1 VRILDRYLIRETL
14 GPFCLAL
21 GLFTFLLAV
30 TPMLPVATGLLAKGV
45 SAPMVGFLLLLLL
58 PQSLAVTIPMAFLA
72 GLLMALGRLSGD
84 RESVAMLACGVSPL
98 RLLRPIA
105 LMALVIAGADFY
117 VLMEAVP
124 NANMKWLE
132 VTYSLLAEKTATDI
146 KPRLFYE
153 GFPGRTLFYED
164 ARQDGSWGNVLLAD
178 TSQPGR
184 PAVALAESGRMFLD
198 PVHRRVEVVLH
209 NSVGYVP
216 GTDEGIYDT
225 ERSTERSFSVGAEEF
240 FSAGTAS
247 RGISSMTIAELKAQI
262 AEKRKVGLSPH
273 NEIMAINLKFSF
285 PAAAFVFGVLA
296 LALGLHTRREGKLAG
311 LTLGLGVILIYY
323 GFLESAEALA
333 KGHKVAAWLARWV
346 PNIVLAVLGVVGTW
360 WRVRA
365 TGQTLSLQ
373 LPSWLSRRR
382 GTTPEDAA
390 AAAAGI
396 AHRPAARPVL
406 VIRIPRFDLPRPRL
420 LDLYVSGRYLR
431 MAALAFVGLMALYY
445 IGTVIDLSEKVF
457 KGQATPGAM
466 AQYLWYSTPQ
476 FIYYVMPLAALV
488 SVLGTIG
495 ALTRSSE
502 LTVMRACG
510 VSLYRV
516 AAPLLLLALVWSAAL
531 FLLQD
536 RVLGPANQRAQSLAD
551 EIRNRSRVQNSAPRN
566 WLVVPEGWVYYA
578 SFTNQRELSGVT
590 IFETAQRPFRLA
602 RQTYTTR
609 AVYDRGAWRAGRGWS
624 QQFPSIDRSVRE
636 AFNTRT
642 LKLPAPESF
651 GAGDAQPEMM
661 TFGQL
666 RQYIHRLGESGF
678 SIAAQQVELYGRLS
692 YPLVTVVMT
701 ILGIPFAVTTGRRGA
716 LYGIGLAM
724 VLAVSYWLLTAVFVA
739 AGKAGLLPAPLAAV
753 APNVL
758 FSAIA
763 GYLVLTVRT

>member
-1 VRILDRYLIRETL
+1 MRILDRYLIRETL

-30 TPMLPVATGLLAKGV
+30 TPMLPVATGFMAKGV
-45 SAPMVGFLLLLLL
+45 SIPTVGFLLFLLL

-84 RESVAMLACGVSPL
+84 RESVALLACGVSPL

-105 LMALVIAGADFY
+105 LMTLVIAGADFY

-124 NANMKWLE
+124 NANAKWLE
-132 VTYSLLAEKTATDI
+132 VTYGLLAEKTASDI

-164 ARQDGSWGNVLLAD
+164 TRPDGSWGNVLLAD

-184 PAVALAESGRMFLD
+184 PAVALADSGQMILD
-198 PVHRRVEVVLH
+198 PVQRRVQVILQ
-209 NSVGYVP
+209 NAVGYVP
-216 GTDEGIYDT
+216 GADEGIYDT
-225 ERSTERSFSVGAEEF
+225 ERSAERSFSVGAEEF
-240 FSAGTAS
+240 FSAGAAS

-262 AEKRKVGLSPH
+262 AEKRKIGLSPH

-285 PAAAFVFGVLA
+285 PAAACVFGVLA

-311 LTLGLGVILIYY
+311 LTLGLGVILVYY

-333 KGHKVAAWLARWV
+333 KGHKVAAWLARWI
-346 PNIVLAVLGVVGTW
+346 PNIALGVSGIAGLW
-360 WRVRA
+360 WRLRA
-365 TGQTLSLQ
+365 TGQTLSIS
-373 LPSWLSRRR
+373 LPAWFSRWRR
-382 GTTPEDAA
+382 STS
-390 AAAAGI
+390 
-396 AHRPAARPVL
+396 AHTAETIEAMPRRAARPVV

-420 LDLYVSGRYLR
+420 LDLYVGGRYLR

-457 KGQATPGAM
+457 KGQASGAAM

-510 VSLYRV
+510 VSLYRI

-531 FLLQD
+531 FVLQD
-536 RVLGPANQRAQSLAD
+536 RVLGPANDRAQSLAD
-551 EIRNRSRVQNSAPRN
+551 EIRNRSRVQNTPTRN
-566 WLVVPEGWVYYA
+566 WLAVPNGWVYYTGFA
-578 SFTNQRELSGVT
+578 NQRELSGLTV
-590 IFETAQRPFRLA
+590 FETAERPFRLA
-602 RQTYTTR
+602 RQTFTKI
-609 AVYDRGAWRAGRGWS
+609 AVFDHGVWRASHGWS
-624 QQFPSIDRSVRE
+624 QQFPSVDRSVRE
-636 AFNTRT
+636 SFDIRT
-642 LKLPAPESF
+642 LKLPPPEDF
-651 GAGDAQPEMM
+651 NAGEAQPELM

-666 RQYIHRLGESGF
+666 RAHIQRLGASGF
-678 SIAAQQVELYGRLS
+678 SIAGQQVELYSRLS

-701 ILGIPFAVTTGRRGA
+701 MLGIPFAVTTGRRGA

-739 AGKAGLLPAPLAAV
+739 AGKTGLLPAPLAAA

-758 FSAIA
+758 FAALA

>member
-1 VRILDRYLIRETL
+1 MRILDRYLIRETL
-14 GPFCLAL
+14 GPFFLAL

-30 TPMLPVATGLLAKGV
+30 TPMLPVATGLLSKGV
-45 SAPMVGFLLLLLL
+45 SIPMVGLLLLLLL
-58 PQSLAVTIPMAFLA
+58 PQSLAVTIPMGFLA

-98 RLLRPIA
+98 RLLRPIG

-117 VLMEAVP
+117 ILMEAVP
-124 NANMKWLE
+124 NANMKWLK
-132 VTYSLLAEKTATDI
+132 VTYGLLAEKTATDI

-153 GFPGRTLFYED
+153 GFPGRVLYYED
-164 ARQDGSWGNVLLAD
+164 ARPDGTWGRVLLAD

-184 PAVALAESGRMFLD
+184 PAVALAETGRLILD
-198 PVHRRVEVVLH
+198 PARRRVEVVLR
-209 NSVGYVP
+209 NAVGYVP

-225 ERSTERSFSVGAEEF
+225 ERSADRSFSVGAEEF

-247 RGISSMTIAELKAQI
+247 RGITSMTIAELKEQI
-262 AEKRKVGLSPH
+262 AERRKADLSPH

-285 PAAAFVFGVLA
+285 PAAAFVFGALA
-296 LALGLHTRREGKLAG
+296 LGLGLHTRREGKLAG

-323 GFLESAEALA
+323 GFLESAEAMA
-333 KGHKVAAWLARWV
+333 KGHQIPAWLARWI
-346 PNIVLAVLGVVGTW
+346 PNLVLGALGAAGLW

-365 TGQTLSLQ
+365 TGQTLSLP
-373 LPSWLSRRR
+373 LPSWLTRRR
-382 GTTPEDAA
+382 ATSSEQ
-390 AAAAGI
+390 AAG
-396 AHRPAARPVL
+396 ATAPPRRAARPVL

-431 MAALAFVGLMALYY
+431 MAALAFAGLMALYY

-457 KGQATPGAM
+457 KGQATGGAM

-510 VSLYRV
+510 ISLYRV
-516 AAPLLLLALVWSAAL
+516 AAPLLLLAIVWSAAL
-531 FLLQD
+531 FVLQD

-551 EIRNRSRVQNSAPRN
+551 EIRNRARVQNTPIRN
-566 WLVVPEGWVYYA
+566 WLAVPGGWLYYTGF
-578 SFTNQRELSGVT
+578 SNQRELTGLTV
-590 IFETAQRPFRLA
+590 FETAQQPFRLA
-602 RQTYTTR
+602 RQTFTAR
-609 AVYDRGAWRAGRGWS
+609 AVFDRGAWRASRGWS
-624 QQFPSIDRSVRE
+624 QQFPAIDRSVRE
-636 AFNTRT
+636 SFDVRALNLPSPENFN
-642 LKLPAPESF
+642 A
-651 GAGDAQPEMM
+651 GALQPDLM

-666 RQYIHRLGESGF
+666 LAYIQRLGASGF
-678 SIAAQQVELYGRLS
+678 SIAGLQVELYSRLS

-739 AGKAGLLPAPLAAV
+739 AGKATLLPAPLAAA

-758 FSAIA
+758 FTALA

>member
-1 VRILDRYLIRETL
+1 MRILDRYLIRETI

-30 TPMLPVATGLLAKGV
+30 TPMLPVATGLLSKGV
-45 SAPMVGFLLLLLL
+45 SIPMVGFLLMLLL

-84 RESVAMLACGVSPL
+84 RESVALLACGVSPL

-105 LMALVIAGADFY
+105 MMALVIAGADFY
-117 VLMEAVP
+117 VLMEGVP

-146 KPRLFYE
+146 KPRIFYE
-153 GFPGRTLFYED
+153 GFPGRVLFYED
-164 ARQDGSWGNVLLAD
+164 ARPDGTWGNVLLAD

-184 PAVALAESGRMFLD
+184 PAVALAESGRMVLD
-198 PVHRRVEVVLH
+198 PVRRRVQVILQ
-209 NSVGYVP
+209 NAAGYVP

-225 ERSTERSFSVGAEEF
+225 ERSAERSFSVGAEEF

-247 RGISSMTIAELKAQI
+247 RGISSMTIAELTEQI
-262 AEKRKVGLSPH
+262 AVKRKVGLSPH

-296 LALGLHTRREGKLAG
+296 LGLGLHTRREGKLAG
-311 LTLGLGVILIYY
+311 LTLGLGVIMVYY
-323 GFLESAEALA
+323 GFLESSEAMA
-333 KGHKVAAWLARWV
+333 KGHQIPAWLARWV
-346 PNIVLAVLGVVGTW
+346 PNFALVILGVAGLW
-360 WRVRA
+360 WRMRA
-365 TGQTLSLQ
+365 TGQTLSLP
-373 LPSWLSRRR
+373 LPTWFTR
-382 GTTPEDAA
+382 
-390 AAAAGI
+390 
-396 AHRPAARPVL
+396 RPAAKPEARTDLVVAPRRQPARPVL
-406 VIRIPRFDLPRPRL
+406 VIRIPRFDVPRPRL

-457 KGQATPGAM
+457 KGQATGGAM

-516 AAPLLLLALVWSAAL
+516 AAPLLLLALVWSGAL

-551 EIRNRSRVQNSAPRN
+551 EIRNRARVQNTPIRN
-566 WLVVPEGWVYYA
+566 WRAAEDGRLFYYTG
-578 SFTNQRELSGVT
+578 FNGHELTGLT
-590 IFETAQRPFRLA
+590 IFEPTHHPFRLA
-602 RQTYTTR
+602 RQTFASR
-609 AVYDRGAWRAGRGWS
+609 AVFDHGAWRASRGWS
-624 QQFPSIDRSVRE
+624 QQFPSLDRSVRDS
-636 AFNTRT
+636 FNART
-642 LKLPAPESF
+642 LAMPSPEDF
-651 GAGDAQPEMM
+651 GAADVQPDVM

-666 RQYIHRLGESGF
+666 RAYIEKQSASGF
-678 SIAAQQVELYGRLS
+678 SIAGQQVELYSRLS

-739 AGKAGLLPAPLAAV
+739 AGKATLLPAPLAAA